1 VRRIAPAIVLASA
14 SLRPAQAAADP
25 IPLTR
30 FTLQNGLR
38 VLLAP
43 LPARAQVAVR
53 IEYEA
58 GGTDDPPGYPETSHL
73 VEHLLFRGTR
83 HTDGPLWR
91 HLAHFGATGYN
102 ATTGALITSYFE
114 QGDASQV
121 DRLLWLESER
131 LAFGLD
137 AITPANV
144 ALERDLV
151 WSEHELRAD
160 RTEAAREGALLD
172 ALFPP
177 GHPWRTSARGVVSR
191 GRLTV
196 DAARWFFQ
204 RWYMPGNARLVVVGG
219 FDPAAVRAAV
229 ERWFGA
235 IPARTPPPRRVPP
248 VAPPTAPVEV
258 QVGSPT
264 ARGALLAGW
273 ITPALGE
280 PGHAELD
287 EFAVGLRLSLR
298 SALTDPATGEEL
310 TREVTVMHPPRPTV
324 SYLAVVAELS
334 PGVSVARARSALDLQ
349 LARALARCDA
359 DARVAVPPA
368 RAPLALS
375 VRSDLL
381 DVAAAIAGMEREG
394 LAEPPAPGSA
404 CAAARRWLD
413 PRHRVLVVQT
423 PGPGAPRGEP

>member
-1 VRRIAPAIVLASA
+1 MREALARLGVVAAAWLRSVRRIAPAIVLASA

-219 FDPAAVRAAV
+219 FDPAAVRAGG
-229 ERWFGA
+229 GA
-235 IPARTPPPRRVPP
+235 LVRRHPRADAAAATRAPGRAADRPRRGAGR
-248 VAPPTAPVEV
+248 VADRP
-258 QVGSPT
+258 
-264 ARGALLAGW
+264 GALLAGW

-359 DARVAVPPA
+359 DARVAVPPPGRPCA
-368 RAPLALS
+368 QRAQRP
-375 VRSDLL
+375 
-381 DVAAAIAGMEREG
+381 
-394 LAEPPAPGSA
+394 
-404 CAAARRWLD
+404 ARRRRRD
-413 PRHRVLVVQT
+413 RRH
-423 PGPGAPRGEP
+423 GA